1 MLQYVYNINGITW
14 LCRQFSQLQC
24 YPITNPWDSP
34 PPGLATATPPHPE
47 HPAPAPA
54 PQEESQAR
62 SLGPDSRRLTW
73 EYQNQLGGD
82 QPPSPST
89 QTPPF
94 KRTTFCSR
102 AIRFIARDEAVLRSL
117 EFTHVLTHFNCIPL
131 KNQVSMQNINVQLQ
145 HLLRR
150 DEDVPGRCAEV
161 WRSAGGHLQDAE
173 AWGGRSRRSEY

>member
-24 YPITNPWDSP
+24 YPITNPWDTP

-47 HPAPAPA
+47 HPAPAPL
-54 PQEESQAR
+54 EESQAR

-82 QPPSPST
+82 QPPST

-102 AIRFIARDEAVLRSL
+102 AIRFIARDEAVLRSEL
-117 EFTHVLTHFNCIPL
+117 INCIPL
-131 KNQVSMQNINVQLQ
+131 NN
-145 HLLRR
+145 H
-150 DEDVPGRCAEV
+150 
-161 WRSAGGHLQDAE
+161 
-173 AWGGRSRRSEY
+173 

>member
-102 AIRFIARDEAVLRSL
+102 AIRFIARDEAVLRSEGIISL
-117 EFTHVLTHFNCIPL
+117 KTHKWC
-131 KNQVSMQNINVQLQ
+131 NVF
-145 HLLRR
+145 H
-150 DEDVPGRCAEV
+150 
-161 WRSAGGHLQDAE
+161 
-173 AWGGRSRRSEY
+173 

>member
-1 MLQYVYNINGITW
+1 MYNINGITW

-54 PQEESQAR
+54 PAPQEEESQAR

-82 QPPSPST
+82 QDLASPST

-102 AIRFIARDEAVLRSL
+102 AIRFIARDEAVLRS
-117 EFTHVLTHFNCIPL
+117 EGIISLTH
-131 KNQVSMQNINVQLQ
+131 
-145 HLLRR
+145 
-150 DEDVPGRCAEV
+150 
-161 WRSAGGHLQDAE
+161 
-173 AWGGRSRRSEY
+173 